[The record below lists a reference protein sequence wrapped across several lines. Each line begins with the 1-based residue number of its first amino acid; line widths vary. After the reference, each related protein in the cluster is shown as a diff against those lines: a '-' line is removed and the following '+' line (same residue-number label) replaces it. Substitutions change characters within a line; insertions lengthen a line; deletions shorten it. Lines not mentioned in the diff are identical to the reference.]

1 MRRVPPPRVARASRF
16 RLTGVL
22 LAAATLIALTAASCN
37 EPDKRVAVGRAG
49 LATVAEIVDAPATV
63 TARAAATVS
72 TPADGTLALLRVG
85 PGDRVRAGQVLA
97 VIDSPQAQANLDRA
111 EEAVAATRRAGRG
124 FGGGGVGLSA
134 AQRATDEAAGQA
146 FAAARAATGK
156 IAEERLRR
164 AMLAQVEVAE
174 RQYAAAAQ
182 TAREAV
188 RSVQRGVAGVNSAV
202 RALATA
208 QRVQAEQAR
217 DLARVTVDALTL
229 RAPIAGVVQFGGTG
243 SAAGSADALAGLLGS
258 AGAGSGAAPA
268 APALPR
274 APAGPP
280 AGVDVAV
287 PVGGPV
293 TAGLPLFTV
302 VDLSE
307 LGLVAEI
314 DETDILLVR
323 PGQPATVELDA
334 ATGASYPA
342 RVRSVDV
349 LPTTSASGGVSYR
362 VRLSL
367 GAGTYPDRRA
377 APAPRPGMSAVAHLE
392 VRSAVDA
399 VTVPAAAVFSADG
412 RDAVWLVK
420 EGRAERVPVTVGV
433 QGAELV
439 QIVSGVQP
447 GQQVVVRGTDRVRGG
462 QQVP

>member
-1 MRRVPPPRVARASRF
+1 VRRVPPPRLPAASRF
-16 RLTGVL
+16 RLSGVL
-22 LAAATLIALTAASCN
+22 LVATILIALTAGSCDEA
-37 EPDKRVAVGRAG
+37 EPPVALGSAG
-49 LATVAEIVDAPATV
+49 LATVAEIVDAPAAV
-63 TARAAATVS
+63 TARSAATL
-72 TPADGTLALLRVG
+72 TAPADGTLALLRVD

-111 EEAVAATRRAGRG
+111 EEAVAAARRAGRG
-124 FGGGGVGLSA
+124 LGGGGGGLSA
-134 AQRATDEAAGQA
+134 AQRATDEAAAQA

-156 IAEERLRR
+156 IADQRLRG
-164 AMLAQVEVAE
+164 AMLAQVQVAE

-182 TAREAV
+182 TAREAI

-202 RALATA
+202 RALTAA

-217 DLARVTVDALTL
+217 DLAKATVEALTL
-229 RAPIAGVVQFGGTG
+229 RAPIGGVVQFGGTG
-243 SAAGSADALAGLLGS
+243 SAAGSAEALAGLLGS
-258 AGAGSGAAPA
+258 AAAGSPPGGPVRPGAAPA
-268 APALPR
+268 A
-274 APAGPP
+274 PP

-287 PVGGPV
+287 PVGGQV
-293 TAGLPLFTV
+293 TAGMPLLTV
-302 VDLSE
+302 VDVSQ
-307 LGLVAEI
+307 LGLVAEV

-323 PGQPATVELDA
+323 SGQSATVELDA

-349 LPTTSASGGVSYR
+349 LPSTSASGGVSYR

-367 GAGTYPDRRA
+367 AAGRFPDGRP

-392 VRSAVDA
+392 VRSAADA

-412 RDAVWLVK
+412 RDAVWVVK
-420 EGRAERVPVTVGV
+420 DGRAEEVPVTVGV
-433 QGAELV
+433 QGPELV
-439 QIVSGVQP
+439 QIVSGVRP

>member
-1 MRRVPPPRVARASRF
+1 
-16 RLTGVL
+16 
-22 LAAATLIALTAASCN
+22 
-37 EPDKRVAVGRAG
+37 
-49 LATVAEIVDAPATV
+49 
-63 TARAAATVS
+63 
-72 TPADGTLALLRVG
+72 
-85 PGDRVRAGQVLA
+85 
-97 VIDSPQAQANLDRA
+97 
-111 EEAVAATRRAGRG
+111 
-124 FGGGGVGLSA
+124 
-134 AQRATDEAAGQA
+134 
-146 FAAARAATGK
+146 
-156 IAEERLRR
+156 
-164 AMLAQVEVAE
+164 
-174 RQYAAAAQ
+174 
-182 TAREAV
+182 
-188 RSVQRGVAGVNSAV
+188 
-202 RALATA
+202 
-208 QRVQAEQAR
+208 
-217 DLARVTVDALTL
+217 
-229 RAPIAGVVQFGGTG
+229 TG

-258 AGAGSGAAPA
+258 AGGGSGAAPA
-268 APALPR
+268 GPALPR